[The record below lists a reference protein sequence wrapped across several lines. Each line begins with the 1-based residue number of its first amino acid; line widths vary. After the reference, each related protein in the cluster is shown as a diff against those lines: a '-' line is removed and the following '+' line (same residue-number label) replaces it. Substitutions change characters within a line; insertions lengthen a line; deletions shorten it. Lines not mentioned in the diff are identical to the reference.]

1 MKRLNHICRAANNGW
16 STDNVWS
23 ELGIDRTN
31 LSMAGHV
38 VWSLTDLLRE
48 ILVFNY
54 LIIMRGSIHVSEGK
68 KTNIKLGK
76 LVVKKFPVVAISTM
90 SSSPVVT
97 SNHRVFRYFIY
108 FKSSQLV
115 EAFTFG

>member
-1 MKRLNHICRAANNGW
+1 
-16 STDNVWS
+16 
-23 ELGIDRTN
+23 
-31 LSMAGHV
+31 MAGHV